1 MFDLGAAGGGLF
13 GKRLHPGF
21 HLRQFAA
28 QTTDFA
34 LFGGQLG
41 IEAANHLFES
51 LDAQVGFAQL
61 RRGALQRS
69 DLLPVL
75 LQQPVDRGDVGID
88 LLDRTAHPFV
98 IARER
103 DEVFARTDPRQ
114 ILGDGID
121 VGEDDLD
128 ERILRTNHRFER
140 IALHHGL
147 FGHLA
152 AHARYERTCG
162 TEYRQANVFHHFR
175 WFDCHNG
182 VKDKQKSGRL
192 YEKKRTG
199 GGLRHKNRAPHGG

>member
-128 ERILRTNHRFER
+128 ERILRCTTVCSATRRLTHDTN
-140 IALHHGL
+140 
-147 FGHLA
+147 
-152 AHARYERTCG
+152 AHAAQSIG
-162 TEYRQANVFHHFR
+162 RQMCFIISDGLIVITASKISR
-175 WFDCHNG
+175 KAAGCT
-182 VKDKQKSGRL
+182 
-192 YEKKRTG
+192 KKTHR
-199 GGLRHKNRAPHGG
+199 RRPPA